1 MLLNR
6 MGLKLDRSSH
16 VINRYRP
23 IKIDNFGWFI
33 KSWSY
38 QYTNTFMSHVPSLRA
53 CMVSSQNQRLKSA
66 FLLLCK
72 KMLASPSDFNV
83 CLRVLGK
90 PGFLFWFLI
99 HLAGCKL
106 RSMLYRTELVGKISF
121 LFHNLLNHFV
131 NRIFQRKVR
140 LFEILT
146 CD

>member
-1 MLLNR
+1 
-6 MGLKLDRSSH
+6 
-16 VINRYRP
+16 
-23 IKIDNFGWFI
+23 
-33 KSWSY
+33 
-38 QYTNTFMSHVPSLRA
+38 MSHVPSLRA

-66 FLLLCK
+66 ILLLCK

-99 HLAGCKL
+99 HLADCKL

-121 LFHNLLNHFV
+121 LFHNLQNHFV

-140 LFEILT
+140 LFEISTCCDNMFCRISGRFMHNTRLT
-146 CD
+146 ERNPRRSLSWTDPAMEGRIL